1 MNLDKE
7 SDENTS
13 ERLTVQQLDE
23 KIQILIECYYKLIL
37 HTGCFRILIIYLK
50 FKIKI
55 LPKNLK
61 KLKKTT
67 HIRDFMRDSGLDIP
81 MI

>member
-1 MNLDKE
+1 MNLMNLDKE

-13 ERLTVQQLDE
+13 ERVTVQQLDE

-50 FKIKI
+50 FK
-55 LPKNLK
+55 
-61 KLKKTT
+61 
-67 HIRDFMRDSGLDIP
+67 M
-81 MI
+81 